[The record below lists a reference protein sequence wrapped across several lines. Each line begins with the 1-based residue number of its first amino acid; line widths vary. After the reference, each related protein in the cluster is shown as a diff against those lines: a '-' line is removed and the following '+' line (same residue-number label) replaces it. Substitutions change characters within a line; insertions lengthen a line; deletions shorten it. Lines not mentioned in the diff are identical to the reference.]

1 MRTTLASDT
10 VTVFSRELRPV
21 LRDPFSVIFSMLQP
35 LFFLALFAPLLPDV
49 VGSES
54 ALQWFVPGIILMSCL
69 FGTSATGAN
78 LLYEIQTGSHERML
92 VSPLRRPALIIG
104 RALKEIVPMFAQT
117 VLIIAVT
124 FPFGFRLHLAGTVM
138 GLLILAVFC
147 VGLAALSY
155 TLALASKNQEWMF
168 WAIQQT
174 LIFPLLL
181 LAGMLLPDRGGPR
194 LAADAF
200 AVQPADLRRRRRAR
214 AVQRRDDLGDRRR
227 RRDRGRRRGVRGPV
241 RRHPRD
247 ASRRGLTWGAEA
259 VTSQRHHGGSRGSAI
274 EGPPTGLPSAFLQA
288 RHTEL
293 RSLRRCHRT
302 QSVRRRIPPGPGHD
316 GALAI
321 RRLDGGVQPP
331 AQGVR

>member
-10 VTVFSRELRPV
+10 VTVLSRELRPV

-124 FPFGFRLHLAGTVM
+124 VPFGFRLHLAGTVM

-147 VGLAALSY
+147 VGLGALSY

-181 LAGMLLPDRGGPR
+181 LAGMLLPIEGGPGWLQTLSR
-194 LAADAF
+194 FNPLTYVVDAERALFNGEMISATVGGGVIAAVGVACVGLYVGTR
-200 AVQPADLRRRRRAR
+200 AMRRAV
-214 AVQRRDDLGDRRR
+214 A
-227 RRDRGRRRGVRGPV
+227 
-241 RRHPRD
+241 
-247 ASRRGLTWGAEA
+247 
-259 VTSQRHHGGSRGSAI
+259 
-274 EGPPTGLPSAFLQA
+274 
-288 RHTEL
+288 
-293 RSLRRCHRT
+293 
-302 QSVRRRIPPGPGHD
+302 
-316 GALAI
+316 
-321 RRLDGGVQPP
+321 
-331 AQGVR
+331 